1 MPVDEYKRWSE
12 EKIKAIEAEMATL
25 SSKKDPRYVKLYNM
39 KDAQKKRLRRKIK
52 TASQKTEK
60 IGAMAN
66 SDVMAY
72 LIS

>member
-12 EKIKAIEAEMATL
+12 EKIKVIEAEMATL